1 MSDNINI
8 NDPAAWR
15 NLDWDEPI
23 VPDVLKKTDGDV
35 ARARANRLKAEDP
48 KFRDKIRQT
57 VKDQW
62 NSEDQTSRLKNVSRA
77 VAKKWEDPAY
87 SEKVKKGRAASGQ
100 YTDPSKAAN
109 FQGPIIGTNKKT
121 GVETTYYGTRE
132 IKAAGFTPANVY
144 HCINGER
151 KSAGGCTWR
160 RKL

>member
-1 MSDNINI
+1 MSDKINI
-8 NDPAAWR
+8 NDPNAWR

-23 VPDVLKKTDGDV
+23 VPEVLKKTDGDI

-62 NSEDQTSRLKNVSRA
+62 KSEDQSKRLKNVSGG
-77 VAKKWEDPAY
+77 VAKKWEDPEY
-87 SEKVKKGRAASGQ
+87 SEKVRKGRAESGQ

-109 FQGPIIGTNKKT
+109 FQSPIIGTDKKT
-121 GVETTYYGTRE
+121 GIETIYYGAKE
-132 IKAAGFTPANVY
+132 LKNAGFEPANVY
-144 HCINGER
+144 YCINGQR